1 MADPNS
7 PDPAMIVIGVIH
19 ADESA
24 LKSAIEKLG
33 AVLGPLRRVG
43 ESFPFR
49 WTDYYQKEMGTDLTR
64 CFLASERLVERQ
76 WIVELKLLTNRI
88 EKELAKEDGS
98 RRINLDPG
106 LMSLESFVLAT
117 TKNRGHRIYLR
128 DGIFAEV
135 TLMYVQ
141 GKFEALPWTFP
152 DYRSEEV
159 QGVLQGVREECYHL
173 LRGSA
178 PEVIREVK
186 V

>member
-1 MADPNS
+1 MGDPSS

-19 ADESA
+19 ADEAA
-24 LKSAIEKLG
+24 LESAIEKLS
-33 AVLGPLRRVG
+33 AALGPLRQMG
-43 ESFPFR
+43 DSLPFR
-49 WTDYYQKEMGTDLTR
+49 WTDYYEEEMGADLTR
-64 CFLASERLVERQ
+64 CFLVTERLVERQ
-76 WIVELKLLTNRI
+76 CLVELKQLTNRV
-88 EKELAKEDGS
+88 EKELAKEGGS

-106 LMSLESFVLAT
+106 LMTLENFVLAT

-152 DYRSEEV
+152 DYRSEEI
-159 QGVLQGVREECYHL
+159 QGILLGVRQEYYHL
-173 LRGSA
+173 LRNSA

>member
-1 MADPNS
+1 MGDPTS
-7 PDPAMIVIGVIH
+7 PDPALIVIGVIH
-19 ADESA
+19 SDESA
-24 LKSAIEKLG
+24 LDSAIEKLT
-33 AVLGPLRRVG
+33 AVIGPLRRVG

-49 WTDYYQKEMGTDLTR
+49 WTDYYQEEMGAGLTR

-76 WIVELKLLTNRI
+76 WLVELKLLANRI

-106 LMSLESFVLAT
+106 LMTLENFVLAT

-141 GKFEALPWTFP
+141 GKFESLPWTFP
-152 DYRSEEV
+152 DYQSEEV
-159 QGVLQGVREECYHL
+159 QGVLLGVRREYYHL
-173 LRGSA
+173 LRDST
-178 PEVIREVK
+178 PEVLREVK